1 MLVGKLKV
9 FTRGGKEYVHLT
21 PMHEEIVVTKEEY
34 LYGMRQKSCRIEGE
48 GSPWVCLHSPGTFRG
63 LHWEAGWEWEIEATC
78 AQQGCSPHPLLHW
91 VWGRLQAVH
100 RAEGK
105 IIPHHQLLEAKEPQI
120 WWGGQDQVWI
130 LRYWDQPIKIQR
142 SGISFSF
149 LPSPASRPLK
159 GEENSALG
167 FCLIPV
173 SLFVTR
179 TNCLVVIT

>member
-1 MLVGKLKV
+1 MGSTILIPLKNIKDEYP
-9 FTRGGKEYVHLT
+9 FTPCFCELGNRK
-21 PMHEEIVVTKEEY
+21 
-34 LYGMRQKSCRIEGE
+34 IEGKKSGIIE
-48 GSPWVCLHSPGTFRG
+48 GIEGRRKKGPVSCLLSLLCILPK
-63 LHWEAGWEWEIEATC
+63 ATC